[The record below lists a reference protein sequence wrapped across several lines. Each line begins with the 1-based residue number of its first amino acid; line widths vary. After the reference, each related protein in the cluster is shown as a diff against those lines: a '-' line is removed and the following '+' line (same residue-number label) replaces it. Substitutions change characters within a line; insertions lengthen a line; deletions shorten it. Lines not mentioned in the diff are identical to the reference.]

1 MIGLACSTVSCDG
14 FGDNHFVRSFE
25 VMPQIGYRFIEFNC
39 WHPSDLTPASIAS
52 MRARG
57 QAAGLTPVA
66 VYGSSFGGSNN
77 HELSKDVCHK
87 LRMLAAAQ
95 ELGCRRIVATGARRG
110 SQGGLDAIL
119 TVLRE
124 VTPAAEAM
132 EMLICLENHANNNL
146 ETIDDYARIFD
157 AIDSPAL
164 GLCVDTGHFD
174 AAGVDLD
181 AVIDAF
187 LPKINHIHVKEAAA
201 KGVERFVRFGE
212 GVTDNRH
219 VLDRIL
225 GAGYEGYISVEL
237 AQEDKSN
244 LLHDLRV
251 PYEQFRG
258 YERA

>member
-1 MIGLACSTVSCDG
+1 MIGLSCSTVSCDG
-14 FGDNHFVRSFE
+14 FGDNHFGRSFE
-25 VMPQIGYRFIEFNC
+25 VLPQIGYRYIEFNC
-39 WHPSDLTPASIAS
+39 WHPSDLTPAGIAH
-52 MRARG
+52 MRARC
-57 QAAGLTPVA
+57 QATGLTPTA

-95 ELGCRRIVATGARRG
+95 ELGCDRIVATGARRG

-124 VTPAAEAM
+124 ITPAAETLG
-132 EMLICLENHANNNL
+132 MLICLENHANNNL
-146 ETIDDYARIFD
+146 ETLDDYARIF
-157 AIDSPAL
+157 AALDSSAV

-174 AAGVDLD
+174 AANVDLD
-181 AVIDAF
+181 AVIDRF
-187 LPKINHIHVKEAAA
+187 LPRINHIHVKEAAA
-201 KGVERFVRFGE
+201 QGVERFVPFGQ

-225 GAGYEGYISVEL
+225 DAGYAGYISVEF

-251 PYEQFRG
+251 PYEQFRS